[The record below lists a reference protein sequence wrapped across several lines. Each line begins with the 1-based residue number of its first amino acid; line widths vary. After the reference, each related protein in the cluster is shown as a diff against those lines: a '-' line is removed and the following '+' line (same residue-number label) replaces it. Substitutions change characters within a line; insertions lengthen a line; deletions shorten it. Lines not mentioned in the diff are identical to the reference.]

1 MRNLV
6 LQSLLIPKLLGRFL
20 QVYCYRSVTT
30 ASKKGL
36 ALLKLPLLAELAKQ
50 IHVAIKPELQKPNL
64 A

>member
-1 MRNLV
+1 MCEKSGSAVIANSRIAGKIFA
-6 LQSLLIPKLLGRFL
+6 S
-20 QVYCYRSVTT
+20 YRSVTT

-36 ALLKLPLLAELAKQ
+36 ALLKLPLLAELAKE